1 QLDGTACDRQYDSV
15 RARRDPTVE
24 APQDVTER
32 ASRCR
37 GRYHTAAHLV
47 ADRDDREPGT
57 AVGVDDLH
65 ESLVDSLLPARFL
78 LPRTEFVQYPAQPGA
93 ETVDQQWRGRGTQGC
108 REISALHGVPM
119 GGTASF

>member
-1 QLDGTACDRQYDSV
+1 
-15 RARRDPTVE
+15 
-24 APQDVTER
+24 
-32 ASRCR
+32 
-37 GRYHTAAHLV
+37 YHTAAHLV

-119 GGTASF
+119 GGTASFMVGDPSRPLRIVIAGRGATREVGHLVVLRDQSFRVV